1 MRSKEWGQKKERK
14 RSKRRMSRKR
24 EGTGGTGA
32 IRAAM
37 IKVCGSFGI
46 VGFCNDL
53 NFESRVCYKMKNS
66 GV

>member
-37 IKVCGSFGI
+37 INVCGSFGV
-46 VGFCNDL
+46 VGFGKD
-53 NFESRVCYKMKNS
+53 
-66 GV
+66 